1 LKAAAR
7 QLATGAHFSGV
18 QNIATAATV
27 KAVMRNAVIAF
38 AFCALVPLAA
48 RAAASE
54 VENVSKTAA
63 LAPGGTLRVNN
74 FSGRVT
80 ITGTDRTDAAIEA
93 VRRGTRARL
102 DRIKLDIHTEGST
115 LVINANQHDQSW
127 WSRHNGV
134 VETDLDIKVPRKT
147 NLDVDVFSAAV
158 NVAGVEG
165 THKLH
170 GFSSRVRLE
179 SVTGPIR
186 VHTFS
191 GSVDVGAKAWVA
203 DQVIDVDTF
212 SGNVALHLPETAR
225 GTVTFDSFSGHLN
238 SDVPLT
244 LRSTRR
250 RSVRAELG
258 SGPSGGTLH
267 LKTFS
272 GSVKIDR

>member
-1 LKAAAR
+1 MR
-7 QLATGAHFSGV
+7 
-18 QNIATAATV
+18 IAV
-27 KAVMRNAVIAF
+27 LAF

-48 RAAASE
+48 RASTSD
-54 VENVSKTAA
+54 VEHVSKTAA
-63 LAPGGTLRVNN
+63 LPPGGTLRVNN

-80 ITGTDRTDAAIEA
+80 ITGADRADAAIEA
-93 VRRGTRARL
+93 VRRGTRERL

-115 LVINANQHDQSW
+115 LVVNANQHDQSW
-127 WSRHNGV
+127 WARRNGV
-134 VETDLDIKVPRKT
+134 VETDLDITVPRKT
-147 NLDVDVFSAAV
+147 NLDVDVFSAGV
-158 NVAGVEG
+158 TVAGVEG
-165 THKLH
+165 SHKLH

-179 SVTGPIR
+179 SVTGPVR

-191 GSVDVGAKAWVA
+191 GSVDVGAKAWAA

-238 SDVPLT
+238 SDIPLT

-258 SGPSGGTLH
+258 GPSGGTLR